1 MLREIQNLRAFAVLA
16 VILIHVTA
24 SFTKVGH
31 LTHVTGI
38 ALALD
43 SAAQVAVPLF
53 VCISGFVLSLKNYSL
68 STFYFKRALAI
79 LPAYLLF
86 SVFYAMYFHK
96 PILNSIL
103 DGNAAYHL
111 HFFIIIFGLYIIY
124 PLIMRLYFGKITL
137 IASLLMQ
144 LYFWNLPYVSYIKTM
159 PVWFYSWIG
168 YIFYFVVGIY
178 ICKNYAKIQKI
189 LENMPMIYIVVPTI
203 ILWVVRILY
212 WLKNY
217 YKIDYQ
223 IEMLQIVWINKL
235 ITIALFVGIFT
246 TAYKLV
252 QHEKSQILKKIGD
265 YSFGIYLVHVLILD
279 KTVQMLLRYNIDQ
292 TEPLFYIFS
301 FMSTIIISYVIIDI
315 WHSIRERLS
324 RGPFKQVM

>member
-1 MLREIQNLRAFAVLA
+1 
-16 VILIHVTA
+16 
-24 SFTKVGH
+24 
-31 LTHVTGI
+31 
-38 ALALD
+38 
-43 SAAQVAVPLF
+43 
-53 VCISGFVLSLKNYSL
+53 
-68 STFYFKRALAI
+68 

-111 HFFIIIFGLYIIY
+111 HFFIIIFGLYIIC

-223 IEMLQIVWINKL
+223 IGMLQIVWINKL

>member
-1 MLREIQNLRAFAVLA
+1 
-16 VILIHVTA
+16 LIT
-24 SFTKVGH
+24 
-31 LTHVTGI
+31 
-38 ALALD
+38 
-43 SAAQVAVPLF
+43 
-53 VCISGFVLSLKNYSL
+53 
-68 STFYFKRALAI
+68 
-79 LPAYLLF
+79 
-86 SVFYAMYFHK
+86 
-96 PILNSIL
+96 
-103 DGNAAYHL
+103 
-111 HFFIIIFGLYIIY
+111 
-124 PLIMRLYFGKITL
+124 RLYFGKITL

-159 PVWFYSWIG
+159 PIWFYSWIG
-168 YIFYFVVGIY
+168 YIFYFVLGIY

-223 IEMLQIVWINKL
+223 IDMLQIVWINKL

-246 TAYKLV
+246 IAYKLV

-265 YSFGIYLVHVLILD
+265 YSFGIYLMHVLILD
-279 KTVQMLLRYNIDQ
+279 KTVQILLRYNIDQ

-315 WHSIRERLS
+315 WHSIRERLDIV
-324 RGPFKQVM
+324 PFKRVI